1 MYSFQRKQN
10 IDAVTGGGKGLATLK
25 EIFKIQNGFRTH
37 FHVQIVTFKGGQWLE
52 SYGPWKWF
60 WKAIMEYFFFL
71 NHVMFYKST
80 KSVVCKYG
88 VESINL
94 KNNTLFGIKKNPDIN
109 KWHDTLNYKT

>member
-1 MYSFQRKQN
+1 ME
-10 IDAVTGGGKGLATLK
+10 V
-25 EIFKIQNGFRTH
+25 
-37 FHVQIVTFKGGQWLE
+37 VLE
-52 SYGPWKWF
+52 SNHGV
-60 WKAIMEYFFFL
+60 FFFFF